1 MRVKFLADANFSRRI
16 IRGLRRREPLVDFQT
31 AEEANLSGK
40 PDYDV
45 LRIAASQ
52 DRVLVTHD
60 RKTMPDAFGVFA
72 MQQES
77 SGVLIVPQSLP
88 AVMAIEELLL
98 IWTASDAEDWIN
110 MISPIP
116 L

>member
-1 MRVKFLADANFSRRI
+1 M
-16 IRGLRRREPLVDFQT
+16 DFQT
-31 AEEANLSGK
+31 AEEASLSGK
-40 PDYDV
+40 PDYEV
-45 LRIAASQ
+45 LEIAASQ

-60 RKTMPDAFGVFA
+60 RKTMPDAFGVFVTRR
-72 MQQES
+72 QS

-88 AVMAIEELLL
+88 VVVAIEELLMV
-98 IWTASDAEDWIN
+98 WTASDAEEWTN

>member
-16 IRGLRRREPLVDFQT
+16 IKGLRRREPLVDFQT
-31 AEEANLSGK
+31 AEEASLSGK
-40 PDYDV
+40 PDYEV
-45 LRIAASQ
+45 LEIAASQ

-60 RKTMPDAFGVFA
+60 RKTMPDAFGAFVTRR
-72 MQQES
+72 QS

-88 AVMAIEELLL
+88 VVVAIEELLMV
-98 IWTASDAEDWIN
+98 WTASDAEEWTN

>member
-16 IRGLRRREPLVDFQT
+16 IKGVRRREPLVDFQS
-31 AEEANLSGK
+31 AEEADLPGK
-40 PDYDV
+40 VDIEV
-45 LRIAASQ
+45 LEIAASLQ
-52 DRVLVTHD
+52 RVLVTHD
-60 RKTMPDAFGVFA
+60 RKTMPAAFGAFA
-72 MQQES
+72 TQRQS

-88 AVMAIEELLL
+88 VVVTIEELLL
-98 IWTASDAEDWIN
+98 VWAASDAEDWIN